1 MSKLTLEELK
11 NKILNYDFKTNG
23 MRAFAKENNIHHHTV
38 SKYVKMLNVAHNS
51 NVSGLER
58 KKKPGNK
65 HFDVHVMTE
74 EVIEEPVVV
83 EKKKNVRKKKQVTIK
98 ENNNKDYN
106 EILARFS
113 KYKL

>member
-1 MSKLTLEELK
+1 
-11 NKILNYDFKTNG
+11 
-23 MRAFAKENNIHHHTV
+23 
-38 SKYVKMLNVAHNS
+38 MLNVAHNS

-74 EVIEEPVVV
+74 KVIEEPVV
-83 EKKKNVRKKKQVTIK
+83 EKKTIRKKKQVTIK
-98 ENNNKDYN
+98 ENNNRDYN
-106 EILARFS
+106 EILARIS